1 MSTQEFYLYGHL
13 LGVFLLLAAAG
24 LSTGT
29 GIAVARTTHAATALM
44 LLNLMRYSEIFVTSA
59 GAILVVVFGS
69 LLVDEAGYSFGD
81 AWISASFTLLIVVLA
96 VDHGFLMRRNR
107 TARGMATAIGD
118 GPVSPELS
126 KHLND
131 PLTIAGG
138 VLLDISFLVFL
149 YLMVARPGA

>member
-1 MSTQEFYLYGHL
+1 MSTLEFYLYGHL

-29 GIAVARTTHAATALM
+29 GIAVPRTRHARTALT

-69 LLVDEAGYSFGD
+69 LLVDEADHSFGD
-81 AWISASFTLLIVVLA
+81 AWISAAFALLVVVL
-96 VDHGFLMRRNR
+96 VIDHGYLMPQNR
-107 TARGMATAIGD
+107 KARQMAEALGD
-118 GPVSPELS
+118 GEVSVELVQ
-126 KHLND
+126 HLSN
-131 PLTIAGG
+131 PITVAAG

-149 YLMVARPGA
+149 YLMVVKPGN